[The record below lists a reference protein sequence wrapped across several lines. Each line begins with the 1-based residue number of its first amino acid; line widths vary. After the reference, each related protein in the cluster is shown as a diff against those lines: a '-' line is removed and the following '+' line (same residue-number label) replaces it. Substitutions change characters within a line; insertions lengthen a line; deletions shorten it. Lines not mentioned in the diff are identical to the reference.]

1 MRPVT
6 LAGAVIGATVAA
18 VLALS
23 TGPLATAE
31 AAPQSVSAA
40 KPKPSPSPPPVDP
53 TCNPNDPSCGVT
65 VTGGDGSPPSGGGTG
80 GGSGRGGSSNGKC
93 TWDGQEVLCQNT
105 LGYFNPTDGC
115 YYQFVQP
122 PDPSNRAWGT
132 HYPNGNIYNLSC
144 PFAPGGLNTG
154 TVWLATPPPGSPGGL
169 TGLQLAQIA
178 AKRVRIPS
186 PDFQRSPLK
195 SNSDNGTPFTWVNLW
210 TWFWTTPTSWKPRWA
225 TASAGGL
232 SATVTVTPVALKI
245 TPGDGAGTIS
255 CPGPG
260 RAWTSTDANNPP
272 SSGGCGYRYQK
283 VAAAPLTATMTIEWT
298 VTWTATDG
306 ESGTLPNIE
315 TSSGSS
321 FIVEQ
326 IQVVNR

>member
-6 LAGAVIGATVAA
+6 LLRTVLAAGAAA
-18 VLALS
+18 VLALGM
-23 TGPLATAE
+23 GPLVTAQ
-31 AAPQSVSAA
+31 AAGPAA
-40 KPKPSPSPPPVDP
+40 VTAGPKPAPSPPPVTPGCTD
-53 TCNPNDPSCGVT
+53 NDPSCGVT
-65 VTGGDGSPPSGGGTG
+65 VTDGDGTPQSGGGSGGGTG
-80 GGSGRGGSSNGKC
+80 SRGGSGGGKC
-93 TWDGQEVLCQNT
+93 SWDGKEVACHND

-115 YYQFVQP
+115 YYQPSQP
-122 PDPSNRAWGT
+122 QPAPDDFSWAG
-132 HYPNGNIYNLSC
+132 HYPAGAVYNASC
-144 PFAPGGLNTG
+144 PYTTLLTRII
-154 TVWLATPPPGSPGGL
+154 WLAAPPPGSPGGL

-186 PDFQRSPLK
+186 PEFQRSPLT

-210 TWFWTTPTSWKPRWA
+210 TWFWTTPVAWHPRWA

-232 SATVTVTPVALKI
+232 SATITVTPAALKVR
-245 TPGDGAGTIS
+245 PGDGSTTIS

-260 RAWTSTDANNPP
+260 RAWTAADGNAAP

-283 VAAAPLTATMTIEWT
+283 VAAAPITATMTIVWT
-298 VTWTATDG
+298 ITWTANDG

-315 TSSGSS
+315 TNSSSS

-326 IQVVNR
+326 IQVVNQ